1 LYQLVDDFTE
11 ANPGSMI
18 ISWNTDCASFLLA
31 PRAKYVA
38 PVNLYTGT
46 DKGRDAVGMVQR
58 ESSHLHEKMAPPS
71 GGRIADR
78 VTREWATVNESEFN
92 GQDLALKC
100 VKHCG
105 SLMIQGGAGYGKS
118 TLLGKYI
125 AGLGHTDYQALSF
138 TNSAVQGLVG
148 NGIGNAATFDAFFEL
163 GGGNGTIAK
172 VQQLSHRKLIL
183 VDEYSN
189 ASPIHLG
196 LVAQACDIA
205 KMQGRTPPDV
215 ILCGDSNQ
223 CLLVAP
229 GCKVYDSAEC
239 DVIRRMC
246 FSNRLQ
252 LC

>member
-1 LYQLVDDFTE
+1 MRQ
-11 ANPGSMI
+11 
-18 ISWNTDCASFLLA
+18 
-31 PRAKYVA
+31 
-38 PVNLYTGT
+38 
-46 DKGRDAVGMVQR
+46 
-58 ESSHLHEKMAPPS
+58 
-71 GGRIADR
+71 
-78 VTREWATVNESEFN
+78 
-92 GQDLALKC
+92 ALRQ
-100 VKHCG
+100 
-105 SLMIQGGAGYGKS
+105 SQGAGFGKS

-138 TNSAVQGLVG
+138 TNSAVQGVVG
-148 NGIGNAATFDAFFEL
+148 NGISNAATFDAFFEL
-163 GGGNGTIAK
+163 GGGNGTVAK

-215 ILCGDSNQ
+215 ILCGESNQ
-223 CLLVAP
+223 CLPVAP
-229 GCKVYDSAEC
+229 CCKDYDYGEC

-252 LC
+252 LCYKPGSARYDSQLNQVLTKFLETGTVSEALCHDKMLGSR

>member
-1 LYQLVDDFTE
+1 VEDFLE
-11 ANPGSMI
+11 ANPGAQT

-38 PVNLYTGT
+38 PRGLHTGT
-46 DKGRDAVGMVQR
+46 DKGCDAVGMVQR
-58 ESSHLHEKMAPPS
+58 ESGHLHEKMAIPS
-71 GGRIADR
+71 GEKIADHT
-78 VTREWATVNESEFN
+78 TREWATVNELDFD

-138 TNSAVQGLVG
+138 TNSAVQNLIG
-148 NGIGNAATFDAFFEL
+148 NGISNAATFDAFFEL
-163 GGGNGTIAK
+163 GGGNGTVVK
-172 VQQLSHRKLIL
+172 VEQLSHHKLIL

-196 LVAQACDIA
+196 LVARACDIA
-205 KMQGRTPPDV
+205 KMQGQTPPDV

-223 CLLVAP
+223 CLPMAP
-229 GCKVYDSAEC
+229 GCKDYNSAEC
-239 DVIRRMC
+239 DVVRRMC
-246 FSNRLQ
+246 FSNRL
-252 LC
+252 